1 MISKQKNGEVH
12 LMNKL
17 IKEYRMKQANDL
29 IMLIANRGRRFFDY
43 TSVKRPGNISVLGS
57 VSKFIIKNN
66 RVYFKDGY
74 NQKEMFAYNQ
84 HYLKYL
90 TNGGTMKALVLDLSE
105 FIRTGKPTN
114 GNNGYGGVYA
124 PPSHWGYPEEEMEEI
139 RAFAE
144 KIGFAEG
151 KQL

>member
-1 MISKQKNGEVH
+1 MKAW
-12 LMNKL
+12 L
-17 IKEYRMKQANDL
+17 KEYQMKQANEL
-29 IMLIANRGRRFFDY
+29 IRMIANRGRRFFDY
-43 TSVKRPGNISVLGS
+43 TTVKRMDSEALLGS
-57 VSKFIIKNN
+57 VSHFIIKNN

-74 NQKEMFAYNQ
+74 TQKEMFAYN
-84 HYLKYL
+84 HRYMRDL
-90 TNGGTMKALVLDLSE
+90 TNGGTLKALVLDLSE
-105 FIRTGKPTN
+105 FIRTGEPTN

-151 KQL
+151 K